1 MMSVPQR
8 SSGAWMAHALV
19 TKDIEINSI
28 YSSHILYD
36 IMYAHNG
43 MYIHDIKF
51 DQDPKVPWE
60 CSSCKDPER
69 SSAAY
74 QDRTWGHLGRLN
86 CKDCMAR
93 CDDLENCDGIQCN
106 KWEPSGHVRNS
117 HSISDNTQAMI
128 PVGISCQWLRKPR
141 KAHACVPNDKYDT
154 CWKKE
159 DDDDGTLHIY

>member
-1 MMSVPQR
+1 MVY
-8 SSGAWMAHALV
+8 V
-19 TKDIEINSI
+19 YI
-28 YSSHILYD
+28 Y
-36 IMYAHNG
+36 N
-43 MYIHDIKF
+43 IKF

-74 QDRTWGHLGRLN
+74 QDKTWGHLGRLN
-86 CKDCMAR
+86 CKDCKAK

-117 HSISDNTQAMI
+117 LSISDNTQAMI

-141 KAHACVPNDKYDT
+141 KAHACVPNAKYDT
-154 CWKKE
+154 CWKTE
-159 DDDDGTLHIY
+159 DDDDGKLHIYR